1 MLKNEKYSEETVVET
16 HRTKKGAKARKQRI
30 KEQGTSKPKKKQKT
44 MFPCDTRKH
53 SLFETNGNLL
63 MHALFKIW
71 YFSLNDLDPSL
82 YHSSK
87 LLLTVKIS
95 QHTQNSN

>member
-30 KEQGTSKPKKKQKT
+30 KEQATSKPKKKQKT

-53 SLFETNGNLL
+53 SLFETNGNLRCMRFL
-63 MHALFKIW
+63 SFGT
-71 YFSLNDLDPSL
+71 FL
-82 YHSSK
+82 YMTLIHP
-87 LLLTVKIS
+87 
-95 QHTQNSN
+95 

>member
-1 MLKNEKYSEETVVET
+1 MKNYSEEAVVET

-44 MFPCDTRKH
+44 KFPCDTRTH

-63 MHALFKIW
+63 MHALF
-71 YFSLNDLDPSL
+71 
-82 YHSSK
+82 
-87 LLLTVKIS
+87 
-95 QHTQNSN
+95 